1 VLIVSLSILPKRNA
15 IGAVSRAGAQLSTPT
30 IQEAAVALYRD
41 AGYRLVRK
49 DVA

>member
-1 VLIVSLSILPKRNA
+1 VSLSILPKRNA
-15 IGAVSRAGAQLSTPT
+15 IGAVSRAWCSAQHAD
-30 IQEAAVALYRD
+30 IQETAVALYRD